1 MLLNES
7 FGSYLKQL
15 RKNKGL
21 SLHDVYE
28 ETGITDSR
36 LSKLERNQVTDPT
49 VSAICKLSM
58 LYNVNVVELLDRAGM
73 NIYDTLPLKN
83 TSLLKED
90 ELEAIQ
96 NIISVMTKG
105 RRNIQ

>member
-1 MLLNES
+1 MNES

-36 LSKLERNQVTDPT
+36 LSKLERNQVADPT
-49 VSAICKLSM
+49 VSTICKLSM

-96 NIISVMTKG
+96 NIINVMTKG

>member
-36 LSKLERNQVTDPT
+36 LSKLERNQVADPN
-49 VSAICKLSM
+49 VIAICKLSM

-96 NIISVMTKG
+96 NIINVMTKG

>member
-1 MLLNES
+1 MNES

-36 LSKLERNQVTDPT
+36 LSKLERNQVT
-49 VSAICKLSM
+49 
-58 LYNVNVVELLDRAGM
+58 VEC
-73 NIYDTLPLKN
+73 
-83 TSLLKED
+83 SLVQL
-90 ELEAIQ
+90 
-96 NIISVMTKG
+96 NFVMPKSC
-105 RRNIQ
+105 